1 MKPNSPSAPSPLP
14 RSRVQRQTERSI
26 AGITGLFLATYP
38 SGRRTYIFRYRDPLT
53 GRKRSLTLGRA
64 E

>member
-1 MKPNSPSAPSPLP
+1 MKSTFSPIPLP
-14 RSRVQRQTERSI
+14 PPRAAARRQTERPI

-64 E
+64 D

>member
-1 MKPNSPSAPSPLP
+1 MQPNSSPTQPPLP
-14 RSRVQRQTERSI
+14 RAAARRQTERAI
-26 AGITGLFLATYP
+26 AGITGLFIATYP

-64 E
+64 D